1 MLNFNSGET
10 KSSIE
15 KFKRMLKTNLN
26 FYFDAQEFE
35 DIIVHYLGFGD
46 NQLAKKALQMG
57 LDQHPSCHGLLLLQS
72 ELYIIDEKYD
82 TALKLLEYIEDL
94 NPSDEEIALQKAT
107 IASKKGDHKD
117 SINYLRNALS
127 ISNDP
132 YEIWNLLG
140 MEYLILDNY
149 YEASNCFKKCLSDNP
164 EDYPSLYNLLYCY
177 DKLNMDHSAIE
188 ALNKVL
194 EHDPYC
200 EVAWHQLGKVYLKSG
215 KFDDALS
222 AFEFSIISDETFT
235 GAYIEK
241 GKLLELLGRLN
252 EAILNYQFALQTT
265 ESNAFI
271 QNSIGRCHEKLGNN
285 SVAEEF
291 YFKSVELEPTN
302 ENCWLSLIIFLV
314 TQKKLKKAKL
324 YLEKSLIINGDS
336 IELWKNNVELCIK
349 LEEEKEIYKSYQ
361 KLLSLGHYAS
371 DVINKIID
379 FFLEKKN
386 WRKAQTIA
394 ENAFAFCPNNRDLEI
409 RIAGC
414 CFHLNKIDEAMY
426 LLNLNQM
433 DKKDK
438 RKFFF
443 LFPELESI
451 VTKNIAT

>member
-94 NPSDEEIALQKAT
+94 NPSDEEIALQRAT
-107 IASKKGDHKD
+107 IASKKGDHKG
-117 SINYLRNALS
+117 SINYLYNALN

-140 MEYLILDNY
+140 MEYLILENY
-149 YEASNCFKKCLSDNP
+149 YEASNFFKKCLRDNP

-177 DKLNMDHSAIE
+177 DKLNMDHAAIE

-194 EHDPYC
+194 EYDPYC

-252 EAILNYQFALQTT
+252 EAILNYEFALQTT

-314 TQKKLKKAKL
+314 SQKKLKKAKL

-349 LEEEKEIYKSYQ
+349 LEEEKEIYKSCQ
-361 KLLSLGHYAS
+361 KLFSLGHYES
-371 DVINKIID
+371 DVIIKIID
-379 FFLEKKN
+379 FFLKKKN

-394 ENAFAFCPNNRDLEI
+394 ENAFSFCPNNRNLEI

-414 CFHLNKIDEAMY
+414 CFHLNKIDEAIY

-438 RKFFF
+438 SKFFF
-443 LFPELESI
+443 LFPELENI
-451 VTKNIAT
+451 VAKT

>member
-1 MLNFNSGET
+1 MLNFESGET

-46 NQLAKKALQMG
+46 NQLAKKALQMA
-57 LDQHPSCHGLLLLQS
+57 LDQHPSCHGLLLLKS

-82 TALKLLEYIEDL
+82 DALKLLEYIEGL
-94 NPSDEEIALQKAT
+94 NPSDEEIALQRAT
-107 IASKKGDHKD
+107 IASKKGDHKG
-117 SINYLRNALS
+117 SINYLYNALN

-140 MEYLILDNY
+140 MEFLILENY
-149 YEASNCFKKCLSDNP
+149 YEASNFFKNCLRDNP

-177 DKLNMDHSAIE
+177 DKLNMDNAAIG

-194 EHDPYC
+194 EYDPYC

-241 GKLLELLGRLN
+241 GKLLESLGRLN
-252 EAILNYQFALQTT
+252 EAILNYEFALKTT

-285 SVAEEF
+285 TVAEEF

-314 TQKKLKKAKL
+314 SQKKLKKAKL

-349 LEEEKEIYKSYQ
+349 LEEEKDIYKSYQ
-361 KLLSLGHYAS
+361 KLFSLGHYAS
-371 DVINKIID
+371 DVIIKIID

-394 ENAFAFCPNNRDLEI
+394 ENAFAFCPNNRNLEI

-443 LFPELESI
+443 LFPELENIVAKNI
-451 VTKNIAT
+451 VT

>member
-35 DIIVHYLGFGD
+35 DIIVYYLGLGD

-57 LDQHPSCHGLLLLQS
+57 LDQHPSCHELLLLQS

-82 TALKLLEYIEDL
+82 TALKLLECIEDL
-94 NPSDEEIALQKAT
+94 NPSNEEIALQRAT
-107 IASKKGDHKD
+107 IASKKGDHKG

-127 ISNDP
+127 ISNEP

-140 MEYLILDNY
+140 MEHLILENY
-149 YEASNCFKKCLSDNP
+149 YEASCFFKKCLSDNP

-177 DKLNMDHSAIE
+177 EKQNMDHAAIE

-194 EHDPYC
+194 EFDPYC

-241 GKLLELLGRLN
+241 GKVLELLGRLN
-252 EAILNYQFALQTT
+252 EAILNYEFALQTT

-285 SVAEEF
+285 IVAEEF

-314 TQKKLKKAKL
+314 SQKKLKKAKL

-349 LEEEKEIYKSYQ
+349 LEEEKDIYKSYQ
-361 KLLSLGHYAS
+361 KLFSLGHYAS
-371 DVINKIID
+371 DVIIKIID

-394 ENAFAFCPNNRDLEI
+394 ENAFAFCPNNRNLEI

-443 LFPELESI
+443 LFPELENIVAKNI
-451 VTKNIAT
+451 VT

>member
-1 MLNFNSGET
+1 MHNFNSGET

-314 TQKKLKKAKL
+314 SQKKLKKAKF
-324 YLEKSLIINGDS
+324 YLEKSLMINGDS
-336 IELWKNNVELCIK
+336 IELWKNNVDLCIK
-349 LEEEKEIYKSYQ
+349 LAEEKEIYKSCQ
-361 KLLSLGHYAS
+361 RLFSLGHYES
-371 DVINKIID
+371 DVIIKIID
-379 FFLEKKN
+379 FFLKKKN
-386 WRKAQTIA
+386 WRKAHKIA
-394 ENAFAFCPNNRDLEI
+394 ENAFSFCPNNRNLEI

-414 CFHLNKIDEAMY
+414 CFYLNKIDEAIY
-426 LLNLNQM
+426 LLNLNHM

-438 RKFFF
+438 NKFFF
-443 LFPELESI
+443 LFPEL
-451 VTKNIAT
+451 KNVVAKT

>member
-1 MLNFNSGET
+1 MLNFNSVEI

-82 TALKLLEYIEDL
+82 TALKLLECIEDL
-94 NPSDEEIALQKAT
+94 NPSNEEIALQRAT
-107 IASKKGDHKD
+107 IASKKGDHKG
-117 SINYLRNALS
+117 SINYLHNALS

-140 MEYLILDNY
+140 MEHLILENY
-149 YEASNCFKKCLSDNP
+149 YEASCFFKKCLSDNP

-177 DKLNMDHSAIE
+177 EKQNMDHAAIE

-194 EHDPYC
+194 EFDPYC

-265 ESNAFI
+265 ESNAFL

-314 TQKKLKKAKL
+314 SQKKLKKAKL

-349 LEEEKEIYKSYQ
+349 LEEEKDIYKSYQ
-361 KLLSLGHYAS
+361 KLFSLGHYAS
-371 DVINKIID
+371 DVIIKIID

-394 ENAFAFCPNNRDLEI
+394 ENAFAFCPNNRNLEI

-443 LFPELESI
+443 LFPELENIVAKNI
-451 VTKNIAT
+451 VT

>member
-1 MLNFNSGET
+1 MLNSNSGET

-82 TALKLLEYIEDL
+82 TALKLLEHIEHL
-94 NPSDEEIALQKAT
+94 NPSDEEVTLQKAT

-117 SINYLRNALS
+117 SINYLRSALS

-140 MEYLILDNY
+140 MEYLILENY
-149 YEASNCFKKCLSDNP
+149 REASNFFKKCLSDNS

-177 DKLNMDHSAIE
+177 DKLNMDHEAIE
-188 ALNKVL
+188 ALNNLL
-194 EHDPYC
+194 EYNPYC

-241 GKLLELLGRLN
+241 GKLLESLGRLN
-252 EAILNYQFALQTT
+252 EAILNYEFALQTT
-265 ESNAFI
+265 EPNAFI
-271 QNSIGRCHEKLGNN
+271 QNSIGRCHEKLGNY

-291 YFKSVELEPTN
+291 YLKSVELEPTN
-302 ENCWLSLIIFLV
+302 ENCWLSLIIFQV
-314 TQKKLKKAKL
+314 SQKKFNTAKL

-349 LEEEKEIYKSYQ
+349 LGEEKEIYKSCQ
-361 KLLSLGHYAS
+361 MLFSLGHYGS
-371 DVINKIID
+371 DVIIKIID
-379 FFLEKKN
+379 FFLKKKK
-386 WRKAQTIA
+386 WRKAQNIA
-394 ENAFAFCPNNRDLEI
+394 ENAFSFCPNNRNLEI

-426 LLNLNQM
+426 LLNLNHM

-438 RKFFF
+438 SKFFF
-443 LFPELESI
+443 LFPEL
-451 VTKNIAT
+451 KNVVAKT

>member
-35 DIIVHYLGFGD
+35 DIIVYYLGLGD

-57 LDQHPSCHGLLLLQS
+57 LDQHPSCHELLLLQS

-82 TALKLLEYIEDL
+82 TALKLLECIEDL
-94 NPSDEEIALQKAT
+94 NPSNEEIALQRAT
-107 IASKKGDHKD
+107 IASKKGDHKG

-140 MEYLILDNY
+140 MEHLILENY
-149 YEASNCFKKCLSDNP
+149 YEASCFFKKCLSDNP

-177 DKLNMDHSAIE
+177 EKQNMDHAAIE

-194 EHDPYC
+194 EFDPYC

-241 GKLLELLGRLN
+241 GKVLELLGRLN
-252 EAILNYQFALQTT
+252 EAILNYEFALQTT

-285 SVAEEF
+285 IVAEEF

-314 TQKKLKKAKL
+314 SQKKLKKAKL

-349 LEEEKEIYKSYQ
+349 LEEEKDIYKSYQ
-361 KLLSLGHYAS
+361 KLFSLGHYAS
-371 DVINKIID
+371 DVIIKIID

-394 ENAFAFCPNNRDLEI
+394 ENAFAFCPNNRNLEI

-443 LFPELESI
+443 LFPELKNIVAKNI
-451 VTKNIAT
+451 VT

>member
-35 DIIVHYLGFGD
+35 DIIVYYLGLGD

-57 LDQHPSCHGLLLLQS
+57 LDQHPSCHELLLLQS

-82 TALKLLEYIEDL
+82 TALKLLECIEDL
-94 NPSDEEIALQKAT
+94 NPSNEEIALQRAT
-107 IASKKGDHKD
+107 IASKKGDHKG

-140 MEYLILDNY
+140 MEHLILENY
-149 YEASNCFKKCLSDNP
+149 YEASCFFKKCLSDNP

-177 DKLNMDHSAIE
+177 EKQNMDHAAIE

-194 EHDPYC
+194 EFDPYC

-241 GKLLELLGRLN
+241 GKVLELLGRLN
-252 EAILNYQFALQTT
+252 EAILNYEFALQTT

-285 SVAEEF
+285 IVAEEF

-314 TQKKLKKAKL
+314 SQKKLKRAKL
-324 YLEKSLIINGDS
+324 YLEKSLIINADS
-336 IELWKNNVELCIK
+336 IELWKKNVELCVE
-349 LEEEKEIYKSYQ
+349 LEEEKEIFKSCQ
-361 KLLSLGHYAS
+361 KLFNLGHYGS
-371 DVINKIID
+371 DVIIKIID
-379 FFLEKKN
+379 FFLKKKK
-386 WRKAQTIA
+386 WRKAQNIA
-394 ENAFAFCPNNRDLEI
+394 ENAFSFCPNSRNLEI

-414 CFHLNKIDEAMY
+414 CFHLNEIDEAMY

-433 DKKDK
+433 DRKDK
-438 RKFFF
+438 SKFLF
-443 LFPELESI
+443 LFPEL
-451 VTKNIAT
+451 KNVVAKT

>member
-35 DIIVHYLGFGD
+35 DIIVHFLGFGD

-57 LDQHPSCHGLLLLQS
+57 LEQHPSCHGLLLLQS

-82 TALKLLEYIEDL
+82 IALKLLEYIENL
-94 NPSDEEIALQKAT
+94 NPLDEEIALQRAT
-107 IASKKGDHKD
+107 IASKKGDHEG

-127 ISNDP
+127 ISNDH
-132 YEIWNLLG
+132 YEIWSLLG
-140 MEYLILDNY
+140 MEYLILENY
-149 YEASNCFKKCLSDNP
+149 SEASNFFKNCLSENP

-177 DKLNMDHSAIE
+177 DKLKMDHAAIE
-188 ALNKVL
+188 TLNKVL
-194 EHDPYC
+194 EFNPYC

-241 GKLLELLGRLN
+241 GKLLEFLGRLN
-252 EAILNYQFALQTT
+252 EAILNYEFALKTT

-285 SVAEEF
+285 SVAKEF
-291 YFKSVELEPTN
+291 YSKSVELEPTN
-302 ENCWLSLIIFLV
+302 ENCWLSLIIFLIS
-314 TQKKLKKAKL
+314 QKKLKTAKL

-336 IELWKNNVELCIK
+336 IELWKNNAELCIK
-349 LEEEKEIYKSYQ
+349 LKEDKEIYRSCQ
-361 KLLSLGHYAS
+361 KLFSLGHYGS
-371 DVINKIID
+371 DIIIKIID
-379 FFLEKKN
+379 FFLKKKD

-394 ENAFAFCPNNRDLEI
+394 ENAFSFCPNNRNLEI

-414 CFHLNKIDEAMY
+414 CFHLNKVDEAMY